1 MAEKQNPITIPT
13 GHSLGEFASYPAATE
28 FVNKLIE
35 GDFTASKI
43 SIIGSDLKLVERVRG
58 RLGYGRVAL
67 GGALTGIWI
76 GLLLAILFGAGI
88 EVTADN
94 QINYVPERFIA
105 ALVIGIGIGML
116 LNILRFAFNKSRR
129 NFVSAPVSVAQSYQ
143 VVVPNEDADAARES
157 LAKVNRELA

>member
-1 MAEKQNPITIPT
+1 MADKQHPISIPT
-13 GHSLGEFASYPAATE
+13 GHSLGEFSSYKEATD
-28 FVNKLIE
+28 FVNRLIE
-35 GDFTASKI
+35 GEFAAAKI

-105 ALVIGIGIGML
+105 ALVIGIGVGML
-116 LNILRFAFNKSRR
+116 INILRFSFSKNKR

-143 VVVPNEDADAARES
+143 VVVPNEAADAAREA
-157 LAKVNRELA
+157 LAKAKREG

>member
-1 MAEKQNPITIPT
+1 MAEKQHPISIPT
-13 GHSLGEFASYPAATE
+13 GHSLGEFANYQAATD

-35 GDFTASKI
+35 GDFAAAKI
-43 SIIGSDLKLVERVRG
+43 SIIGSDIRLVERVRG

-88 EVTADN
+88 EVTPDN

-105 ALVIGIGIGML
+105 AVVIGIGMGML
-116 LNILRFAFNKSRR
+116 INILRFSFSKNRR

-143 VVVPNEDADAARES
+143 VVVPNELADAAREA
-157 LAKVNRELA
+157 LAKVNRAG